1 MRKLKSK
8 GKSELNGADGGA
20 GKRIEKR
27 IEKSTDLK
35 NQSKAKII
43 IYIVLRVLVLVV
55 LIAQAFNHN
64 WHNVMTCGLT
74 LILFM
79 MPSMLSKQMKIT
91 LPTTLE
97 VIILLFI
104 FAAEILGEIHGFYV
118 LFPRWDDMLH
128 TTNGFL
134 AAAIGFAMI
143 DVLNRHE
150 RVSFNLSPIFVALVA
165 FCFSM
170 TIGVM
175 WKFFE
180 CSMDMFL
187 GKDMQKDTWIAA
199 FNSVAL
205 NPDGLNVPVSVDVKS
220 VTVNCVN
227 GTSMH
232 WDKYLDVGLYDTMHD
247 LFVNF
252 IGAVVFSV
260 FGLVYIK
267 NRGKGIAAKFIPT
280 LRIDDEDHESTDKNN

>member
-1 MRKLKSK
+1 
-8 GKSELNGADGGA
+8 
-20 GKRIEKR
+20 
-27 IEKSTDLK
+27 
-35 NQSKAKII
+35 
-43 IYIVLRVLVLVV
+43 
-55 LIAQAFNHN
+55 
-64 WHNVMTCGLT
+64 
-74 LILFM
+74 
-79 MPSMLSKQMKIT
+79 
-91 LPTTLE
+91 
-97 VIILLFI
+97 
-104 FAAEILGEIHGFYV
+104 
-118 LFPRWDDMLH
+118 
-128 TTNGFL
+128 
-134 AAAIGFAMI
+134 MI

-175 WKFFE
+175 WEFFE

-205 NPDGLNVPVSVDVKS
+205 NPDGLNVPVDVDVKS
-220 VTVNCVN
+220 VTVNCAD

-280 LRIDDEDHESTDKNN
+280 LRIDDANHESTDKKN